1 MGSLWWRQMLIG
13 CLLLTA
19 IRLPS
24 RAQEQAPIA
33 EDKLTTLHV
42 YMDLIQV
49 PVLVLDGSANRMK
62 PVDPAKFRVSLDS
75 GPEFRPRQVRRQGED
90 PIALGI
96 LLDMSEGDDK
106 GMMKSVDLAIASLA
120 PESLGSQDHVS
131 VYGFDC
137 HLTRSLNGISA
148 NPAQLKV
155 GVDVALKRWKTRLA
169 EKDRSCEDR
178 VGLWDAMRFAVKDMA
193 QLPGRRALLLVSPG
207 VSGSG
212 GSGWN
217 EVRRQAQLEGVAIF
231 GLVPSSLLGWGREN
245 ALSETC
251 ELSGGILSG
260 VPSAV
265 KKEQLARFVT
275 MLRER
280 YIVEFGRARNEAA
293 GAHSLAVTIGDRH
306 ALIRPAGVSVSLPDP
321 GSKADPTTMRNDE
334 ANAPEFGTRKVLEP
348 K

>member
-1 MGSLWWRQMLIG
+1 MAYLRWRRILLCCLFLI
-13 CLLLTA
+13 A
-19 IRLPS
+19 IRLPGQ
-24 RAQEQAPIA
+24 AQEHRAA
-33 EDKLTTLHV
+33 SEDQLTTLHV
-42 YMDLIQV
+42 YLDLIQV
-49 PVLVLDGSANRMK
+49 PVLVLDSSLHRMK

-75 GPEFRPRQVRRQGED
+75 GPEFRPTHVRQQGED
-90 PIALGI
+90 PIGLGI
-96 LLDMSEGDDK
+96 LLDTSEGDAK
-106 GMMKSVDLAIASLA
+106 GMLKNIDFAVASLA
-120 PESLGSQDHVS
+120 PESLEVRDHVS

-155 GVDVALKRWKTRLA
+155 GVDVALRLWKTRLT
-169 EKDRSCEDR
+169 EHRRCEDR

-193 QLPGRRALLLVSPG
+193 QLPGRRALLLVSSS

-217 EVRRQAQLEGVAIF
+217 ELRRQAQVEGVAVF

-260 VPSAV
+260 VPAAV
-265 KKEQLARFVT
+265 EKQQLARFVA

-280 YIVEFGRARNEAA
+280 YIIEFGRARNEEP
-293 GAHSLAVTIGDRH
+293 GAHSLTVTLEDRRAV
-306 ALIRPAGVSVSLPDP
+306 LRPAGVSVSLSDP
-321 GSKADPTTMRNDE
+321 GTKADPTTLRNNE
-334 ANAPEFGTRKVLEP
+334 ANAPEYGTRRVLTP